1 MYSPKIK
8 EDLVRALYL
17 EKQKVGKPMTRLVNE
32 AITEYLR
39 RIRNGKQGKDNISS
53 D

>member
-8 EDLVRALYL
+8 EDLIKALYL
-17 EKQKVGKPMTRLVNE
+17 EKQRVGKPMTRLVNE

-39 RIRNGKQGKDNISS
+39 RRNNHERKRHMGYNT
-53 D
+53 